1 MSHNFPRW
9 TNAIPTAL
17 AGGLGVLTVGI
28 VVGTWYYA
36 TPDYMEVGYMPKQ
49 PVDYSHQI
57 HAGKLGM
64 DCRYCHTHVEESY
77 ISNVPDTAT
86 CMNCHTGDDTTAYLN
101 TELWNAHKTNKNLI
115 KVRESYASG
124 VPIQWRKIHKLPEY
138 AHFPHSAHVKAG
150 VSCYSCHGR
159 IDQMPVVYQ
168 TEGLGMG
175 WCLDCHRAPE
185 KHLVD
190 VDGVLAST
198 GGSSQPVKVT
208 DLALVEALLNDTKA
222 QQDRGAELA
231 RTKQIEPPQNCG
243 ACHY

>member
-1 MSHNFPRW
+1 VSNLFPQW
-9 TNAIPTAL
+9 TNLIPTA
-17 AGGLGVLTVGI
+17 AAVGLGFGSVAV

-36 TPDYMEVGYMPKQ
+36 TPDYMEVGYMPTQ

-64 DCRYCHTHVEESY
+64 DCRYCHSHVEESY
-77 ISNVPDTAT
+77 VSNVPDTAT

-101 TELWNAHKTNKNLI
+101 SDLWKAHKVNKSLSI
-115 KVRESYASG
+115 VRTAFEETA
-124 VPIQWRKIHKLPEY
+124 PIEWRKVHKLPDY
-138 AHFPHSAHVKAG
+138 AHFPHAAHVNAG

-168 TEGLGMG
+168 TQGLGMG

-190 VDGVLAST
+190 VDGLLAS
-198 GGSSQPVKVT
+198 GKAGEAKVRIT
-208 DLALVEALLNDTKA
+208 DLDRIANLLGSEEQKK
-222 QQDRGAELA
+222 RGAELA
-231 RTKQIEPPQNCG
+231 EQRQIEPPQHCG